1 MPIAEKHTG
10 MWSYLSHTCDSDGNA
25 LCCLHILTARLQ
37 SHDLQ
42 SYPAARSTNTF
53 ISPRREFQCNLYML
67 VYMYVFNSHVLLLH
81 LIELMWIIKHVLS
94 NVFHEDWLWLCPTRQ
109 TDRLQ
114 NQTRCYLEYNFTF
127 LWVWSLLDKFGKMR
141 VHNSTNIALNKPFF
155 LKHRATLKYLYI
167 NSKSQRVMKICCWFS
182 KFILFH
188 FKTLTIWKS
197 KLNVD
202 IKLLQSTKM

>member
-94 NVFHEDWLWLCPTRQ
+94 NVFHEDWLWLCPT
-109 TDRLQ
+109 
-114 NQTRCYLEYNFTF
+114 
-127 LWVWSLLDKFGKMR
+127 
-141 VHNSTNIALNKPFF
+141 I
-155 LKHRATLKYLYI
+155 KHAATLNIISRFSGFDPCWTNLEKCEYI
-167 NSKSQRVMKICCWFS
+167 TQQ
-182 KFILFH
+182 
-188 FKTLTIWKS
+188 T
-197 KLNVD
+197 
-202 IKLLQSTKM
+202 